1 MSSNYLKFITYEKAF
16 ILLSIMVNA
25 FFVLYALGFLKNKIV
40 WVETISFYLKIF
52 IGVFLVAKF
61 NPFYSLT
68 SSGATFTKF
77 DKRVVFSA
85 GMYTLIINL
94 IVFYNNYKENAL
106 INETKITKRIENQL
120 LYPVPIQNKE
130 TETETEKEKEKED
143 KPKDCGCGCG
153 GAKAG
158 MVV

>member
-1 MSSNYLKFITYEKAF
+1 
-16 ILLSIMVNA
+16 
-25 FFVLYALGFLKNKIV
+25 
-40 WVETISFYLKIF
+40 
-52 IGVFLVAKF
+52 
-61 NPFYSLT
+61 
-68 SSGATFTKF
+68 
-77 DKRVVFSA
+77 VVFSA

-106 INETKITKRIENQL
+106 RNETKVTKRIENQL